1 VQFGC
6 NVPFPF
12 QYPRYVSLT
21 APFPADTLSAMP
33 ESTKKYL
40 VILVYLALALSTIA
54 VFWQVRNFEFIV
66 YDDNFYVTDNQHVLN
81 GLTPDNIVWA
91 FTTGHAANWH
101 PLTWLSLMLDCQL
114 FGPNPGRIH
123 LVNLLMHLA
132 NTLLVFAILKK
143 MTDSLWPSAFVAA
156 AFALH
161 PMHVESVAWIA
172 ERKDVL
178 STLFWL
184 LTLAAYVGYVRRSTV
199 FRYIVTLVIFAM
211 GLLAKPMLVTLPF
224 VLLLLDYWPLKR
236 FSIAD
241 SRLPI
246 EKNPKSKIKK
256 LKFAQFSTEP
266 QRSFGYLIL
275 EKLPLFILSAV
286 SSVITFLVQRSG
298 GVVIDINVLSLEGR
312 IGNAFLSYARYMGK
326 MLWPQNLAVFYPFDA
341 GGFSLWQI
349 VLCAVLLL
357 VISVFVIRFGK
368 KQKYLP
374 VGWFW
379 FAGTLIPVI
388 GIVQVGSQ
396 SLADRYTYIP
406 YIGLFIM
413 FAWGLPELLS
423 KWPYR
428 RIALGISPVVVLT
441 VLGICTYRQVSYW
454 NNSDTLFSHALEV
467 TQNNYLAHFNLA
479 DDLRKHGKT
488 TLAIEH
494 LTKALQIIPNYAD
507 AILTL
512 GCALSDQ
519 GNAAQAV
526 EYFQKMIQL
535 KPGSGH
541 AAYAYYNLGITL
553 QKQGRLTDAIADFTL
568 AVQLRPD
575 FAEARYNRANVLVL
589 QGRLNEALD
598 QFREVLRLRPNWPES
613 MNDIAWLM
621 ATHPELKNRDV
632 NEAVRLA
639 RRACELTNYSSPF
652 QLGTLAAAYASVGR
666 FSDAVDTAH
675 KALSLADTTGQPQF
689 KDALRYHLTFYTQ
702 GKPYIEAPQTPPS
715 NPNKP

>member
-1 VQFGC
+1 
-6 NVPFPF
+6 
-12 QYPRYVSLT
+12 
-21 APFPADTLSAMP
+21 MP
-33 ESTKKYL
+33 ESTKKSS
-40 VILVYLALALSTIA
+40 VIFVYIALALSTIA
-54 VFWQVRNFEFIV
+54 VFRQVRNFEFIV
-66 YDDNFYVTDNQHVLN
+66 YDDNFYITDNQHVLT

-91 FTTGHAANWH
+91 FTTGHSANWH

-114 FGPNPGRIH
+114 FCTASLPGGPNPGPIH
-123 LVNLLMHLA
+123 LINLLMHLA

-143 MTDSLWPSAFVAA
+143 MTDSVWPSAFVAA

-161 PMHVESVAWIA
+161 PMHVESVAWVA

-199 FRYIVTLVIFAM
+199 FRYIVTLVIFAI

-241 SRLPI
+241 VRLPV
-246 EKNPKSKIKK
+246 EENPKSKIKK
-256 LKFAQFSTEP
+256 LEFAHFSTEP

-286 SSVITFLVQRSG
+286 SSVITFLVQRAG
-298 GVVIDINVLSLEGR
+298 GFVNVVPLWDR
-312 IGNAFLSYARYMGK
+312 IANAFLSYSIYIGK
-326 MLWPQNLAVFYPFDA
+326 MFWPQNLAVIYPFDA
-341 GGFSLWQI
+341 GALTLWRI
-349 VLCAVLLL
+349 AFCSLLL
-357 VISVFVIRFGK
+357 FVISVLVIRFGRK
-368 KQKYLP
+368 CPYLP

-379 FAGTLIPVI
+379 FVGTLVPVI
-388 GIVQVGSQ
+388 GFVQVGLQ

-406 YIGLFIM
+406 YIGLFVMI
-413 FAWGLPELLS
+413 AWGLPELLS

-428 RIALGISPVVVLT
+428 RIALGISAVVVLT
-441 VLGICTYRQVSYW
+441 VLGICTHWQVSYW
-454 NNSDTLFSHALEV
+454 NNSSNLFSHALDV

-488 TLAIEH
+488 TLAMEH
-494 LTKALQIIPNYAD
+494 LTKALQIMPNHAD
-507 AILTL
+507 AILAL

-519 GNAAQAV
+519 GNTTQAIG
-526 EYFQKMIQL
+526 YFQKIIQL
-535 KPGSGH
+535 RPDSAH
-541 AAYAYYNLGITL
+541 AAYAYYNLGFTQ
-553 QKQGRLTDAIADFTL
+553 QKQGKLTDAIADFTMAL
-568 AVQLRPD
+568 QLRPD
-575 FAEARYNRANVLVL
+575 FAEARYNLANVLVL
-589 QGRLNEALD
+589 QGRLNEAFD

-613 MNDIAWLM
+613 NNDIAWLM
-621 ATHPELKNRDV
+621 ATHPEIKNRDV

-666 FSDAVDTAH
+666 FSDAVDTVR
-675 KALSLADTTGQPQF
+675 KALSLPDTAGQPQI
-689 KDALRYHLTFYTQ
+689 KDALRHHLTFYTQ
-702 GKPYIEAPQTPPS
+702 GKPYIEAPYIEAPPTPPS
-715 NPNKP
+715 SPNKP

>member
-1 VQFGC
+1 
-6 NVPFPF
+6 
-12 QYPRYVSLT
+12 
-21 APFPADTLSAMP
+21 MP
-33 ESTKKYL
+33 ESIKKSS
-40 VILVYLALALSTIA
+40 VIFVYLALALGTIT
-54 VFWQVRNFEFIV
+54 VFWQVRNFEFVV
-66 YDDNFYVTDNQHVLN
+66 YDDNFYITDNQHVLN
-81 GLTPDNIVWA
+81 GLTTDNIVWA

-114 FGPNPGRIH
+114 FGPNPGWMH
-123 LVNLLMHLA
+123 LMNLILHLA

-199 FRYIVTLVIFAM
+199 FRYIVTLLFFAM

-224 VLLLLDYWPLKR
+224 VFLLLDYWPLKR

-241 SRLPI
+241 GRLPI

-256 LKFAQFSTEP
+256 LEFAQFATEP

-286 SSVITFLVQRSG
+286 SSVITFLVQG
-298 GVVIDINVLSLEGR
+298 TGAFINVVPLVDR
-312 IGNAFLSYARYMGK
+312 ITNAFLSYSIYIGK
-326 MLWPQNLAVFYPFDA
+326 MFWPQNLAVIYPFDA
-341 GGFSLWQI
+341 GALTLWRIAFGSL
-349 VLCAVLLL
+349 LLL
-357 VISVFVIRFGK
+357 VISVLVIRFGRK
-368 KQKYLP
+368 CPYLP

-379 FAGTLIPVI
+379 FVGTLVPVI
-388 GIVQVGSQ
+388 GFVQVGLQ

-413 FAWGLPELLS
+413 IAWGLPELLS
-423 KWPYR
+423 KWPHR
-428 RIALGISPVVVLT
+428 KIALDISAVVILT
-441 VLGICTYRQVSYW
+441 VLGICTHRQVSYW
-454 NNSDTLFSHALEV
+454 NNSDTLFSHALKV

-488 TLAIEH
+488 ALAIEH
-494 LTKALQIIPNYAD
+494 LTRALQIMPNYAD
-507 AILTL
+507 AILAL

-519 GNAAQAV
+519 GKAAQAI
-526 EYFQKMIQL
+526 EYFQKIIQL
-535 KPGSGH
+535 KPGSVH
-541 AAYAYYNLGITL
+541 AAYAYYNLGTIL
-553 QKQGRLTDAIADFTL
+553 QKQGRLADAVANFTQ
-568 AVQLRPD
+568 AVQIRPD

-598 QFREVLRLRPNWPES
+598 QFREILRLMPNWSEP
-613 MNDIAWLM
+613 MNNIAWLM
-621 ATHPELKNRDV
+621 AAHPEIKNRDV

-639 RRACELTNYSSPF
+639 RRACEITNYSSPF
-652 QLGTLAAAYASVGR
+652 QLGTLAAAYASAGR

-675 KALSLADTTGQPQF
+675 KALNLADTTGQPQF

-702 GKPYIEAPQTPPS
+702 GKPYIEAPPTPP
-715 NPNKP
+715 PNRQ